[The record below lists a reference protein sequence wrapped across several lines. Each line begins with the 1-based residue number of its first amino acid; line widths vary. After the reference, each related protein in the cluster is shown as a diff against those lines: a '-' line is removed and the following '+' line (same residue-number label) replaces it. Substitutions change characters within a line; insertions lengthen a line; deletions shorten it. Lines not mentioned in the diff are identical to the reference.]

1 MGTGKSCEHA
11 GVRTEQRITGNA
23 TRVRIGDRLPDC
35 VEIRFP
41 RKGLPEVSGP
51 CASLVISS
59 ATIEDM
65 QSALR
70 AHDSRRDR
78 FAITKIN
85 DGQREAAAGG
95 LSHSRPTSGS
105 VRGRKFAQHLVECQF
120 DAMDER
126 GFVREF
132 LVMLM
137 HQHRRIYFKNNKIA

>member
-59 ATIEDM
+59 ATIEDVVGPA
-65 QSALR
+65 SA
-70 AHDSRRDR
+70 R
-78 FAITKIN
+78 FSMRSI
-85 DGQREAAAGG
+85 R
-95 LSHSRPTSGS
+95 
-105 VRGRKFAQHLVECQF
+105 
-120 DAMDER
+120 
-126 GFVREF
+126 
-132 LVMLM
+132 
-137 HQHRRIYFKNNKIA
+137 NN